1 MVIRELPL
9 PDWNFLTFNIF
20 ERRSILKKIISILIV
35 ILFCIAQAAWAGS
48 SNPRV
53 LLETSKGVITLE
65 LDLKAAPKS
74 VENFLG
80 YVRDGFYD
88 GTIFHRVIKG
98 FMIQGGGFTED
109 MQQKSTRAPIDN
121 EANNGL
127 QNKRGTAAMARTM
140 DPHSA
145 TAQFFIN
152 TVDNTF
158 LDHKGKNPSGW
169 GYCVFGKVVEGM
181 NVVDAIESVSTTSKA
196 GQRDVPATP
205 VTIERAIM
213 EK

>member
-1 MVIRELPL
+1 MKKIL
-9 PDWNFLTFNIF
+9 
-20 ERRSILKKIISILIV
+20 SILFIA
-35 ILFCIAQAAWAGS
+35 LFCVAQSAWAAS

-53 LLETSKGVITLE
+53 LLETSKGVIVLE
-65 LDLKAAPKS
+65 LDSKAAPNT

-80 YVRDGFYD
+80 YVREGFYD

-98 FMIQGGGFTED
+98 FMIQGGGFSED
-109 MQQKSTRAPIDN
+109 MQQKSTHAPITN
-121 EANNGL
+121 EADNGL
-127 QNKRGTAAMARTM
+127 QNKRGTAAMARTT

-152 TVDNTF
+152 TVDNSF
-158 LDHKGKNPSGW
+158 LDHKGKTSNGW

-181 NVVDAIESVSTTSKA
+181 NVVDVIESVSTTSKA

-205 VTIERAIM
+205 VTIERAIV
-213 EK
+213 KK

>member
-35 ILFCIAQAAWAGS
+35 ILFCIAQAVWAGS

>member
-1 MVIRELPL
+1 M
-9 PDWNFLTFNIF
+9 
-20 ERRSILKKIISILIV
+20 KKIISILIV

-53 LLETSKGVITLE
+53 LLKTSKGVITLE
-65 LDLKAAPKS
+65 LDSKAAPKS

-109 MQQKSTRAPIDN
+109 MQQKFTRAPIVN
-121 EANNGL
+121 EADNGR
-127 QNKRGTAAMARTM
+127 QNKRGTVAMARTM

-181 NVVDAIESVSTTSKA
+181 NVVDAIESVSTTSKV

>member
-1 MVIRELPL
+1 MVIHELPL
-9 PDWNFLTFNIF
+9 PDWNFLTFNLY

-35 ILFCIAQAAWAGS
+35 TLFCVAQAVWAGTS
-48 SNPRV
+48 SPRV
-53 LLETSKGVITLE
+53 LLETSKGGITLE
-65 LDLKAAPKS
+65 LDSKAAPKS

-109 MQQKSTRAPIDN
+109 MQQKSTHAPIDN

-127 QNKRGTAAMARTM
+127 QNKRGTIAMARTM
-140 DPHSA
+140 DPPSA

-152 TVDNTF
+152 TVDNSF
-158 LDHKGKNPSGW
+158 LDHKEKTSSGW

-181 NVVDAIESVSTTSKA
+181 HVVNAIESVSTTVKA

-205 VTIERAIM
+205 VTIERAI
-213 EK
+213 EKK